1 MEVVPAGPADPS
13 AWDDVP
19 GITDDDQ
26 APSARAELRIV
37 LVPDRAPNNR
47 EGNAGRP
54 ADRAPGWLRRFVPAS
69 IWARI
74 VMPELAVPSRDAP
87 LPAR

>member
-37 LVPDRAPNNR
+37 LVPDHAPDNR
-47 EGNAGRP
+47 
-54 ADRAPGWLRRFVPAS
+54 
-69 IWARI
+69 
-74 VMPELAVPSRDAP
+74 
-87 LPAR
+87 